1 MRRCVVAVAV
11 FAAVLACAVNANADP
26 IETSF
31 ALTINPLD
39 GEHAV
44 TNGGVDRI
52 NFAPLPLGELVVR
65 SGSNSLRIEGLPPVA
80 LRYGGSGAGASDT
93 SLSIINATFRHALT
107 GGWFVGAGQT
117 LYNQT
122 TSYAFSD
129 DTFVYRRGYTVLPI
143 FGRERQYSRV
153 TGPRIEI
160 GNISRLRGATLEVSV
175 AANIRMHGVQ
185 YTYIPYRV
193 YACPPYN
200 VGGPPPGPCVPLAK
214 NATFADPENAGQI
227 DISARIAHRI
237 SRHGELLYGFRYLNF
252 TSHYDDFPGQLA
264 DRDVGFAPVIGYRL
278 KL

>member
-1 MRRCVVAVAV
+1 VL
-11 FAAVLACAVNANADP
+11 FAAALACAARADADP

-31 ALTINPLD
+31 AITINPLD

-65 SGSNSLRIEGLPPVA
+65 SGHESIRIEGLPPVA
-80 LRYGGSGAGASDT
+80 LRYGGSGSGASDT
-93 SLSIINATFRHALT
+93 SLSLINATYRHSFA

-117 LYNQT
+117 LYNQST
-122 TSYAFSD
+122 TYSFSD
-129 DTFVYRRGYTVLPI
+129 YTFVYARGPLVLPI
-143 FGRERQYSRV
+143 YGREKQYSRV

-160 GNISRLRGATLEVSV
+160 GNISRLRSATLEVSV

-185 YTYIPYRV
+185 YTFIPYTSF
-193 YACPPYN
+193 YARPAN
-200 VGGPPPGPCVPLAK
+200 E
-214 NATFADPENAGQI
+214 TFADPENAGQI
-227 DISARIAHRI
+227 DVSARIAHRI

-264 DRDVGFAPVIGYRL
+264 DRDVGFAPVIGYRV

>member
-1 MRRCVVAVAV
+1 
-11 FAAVLACAVNANADP
+11 
-26 IETSF
+26 
-31 ALTINPLD
+31 
-39 GEHAV
+39 
-44 TNGGVDRI
+44 
-52 NFAPLPLGELVVR
+52 
-65 SGSNSLRIEGLPPVA
+65 VA
-80 LRYGGSGAGASDT
+80 LRYGGSADGASDT
-93 SLSIINATFRHALT
+93 SLSIINGTFRHAFA

-117 LYNQT
+117 LYNQS

-143 FGRERQYSRV
+143 LGREKQYSRV

-185 YTYIPYRV
+185 YTFIPYTQFV
-193 YACPPYN
+193 CPPY
-200 VGGPPPGPCVPLAK
+200 GPGMSTPGPCVPHSA

-227 DISARIAHRI
+227 DVSARIAHRI

-264 DRDVGFAPVIGYRL
+264 DRDVGFAPVIGYRV

>member
-1 MRRCVVAVAV
+1 M
-11 FAAVLACAVNANADP
+11 VLACAARASADP
-26 IETSF
+26 IEASF

-52 NFAPLPLGELVVR
+52 NFAPLPLGEFVVR
-65 SGSNSLRIEGLPPVA
+65 SGSNSIRIEGLPPVA

-93 SLSIINATFRHALT
+93 SLSIINGTFRHAFA

-117 LYNQT
+117 LYNQST
-122 TSYAFSD
+122 TYAFSN
-129 DTFVYRRGYTVLPI
+129 DTFVYRRGYIVLPI
-143 FGRERQYSRV
+143 EGHEKQYSRV

-160 GNISRLRGATLEVSV
+160 GKVSRLRGATLEVSL

-185 YTYIPYRV
+185 YTFIPYV
-193 YACPPYN
+193 NYVCPPSTP
-200 VGGPPPGPCVPLAK
+200 GGPPPGPCVPHSA

-237 SRHGELLYGFRYLNF
+237 SKHGELLYGVRYLNF

-264 DRDVGFAPVIGYRL
+264 DRDVGFAPVIGYRV